1 MARKALGT
9 APANAPD
16 TATKSYVDA
25 LDTFQGQPFE
35 SRKLM
40 RNTVLTASTD
50 FAVVDSIEIPAAYSL
65 EIPATSTLEILY
77 YLGAPGPNLNVL
89 RSNGNAWVSAPGID
103 QTLPS
108 YVSGA
113 INRYDIRTNI
123 YNQKATN
130 TRRIRSGL
138 GKAHAGKA
146 LSHHLIIGDSASNY
160 FLGADG
166 SGHLNMWHR
175 VMRSVAN
182 VQYGVPIGG
191 TGTVPAASPSNA
203 GGASTDYL
211 DPRWVL
217 TSGAWVTAGGY
228 LTVTANGAVLTFTSD
243 TAGTTVDVAY
253 FDNSGSFTVAID
265 GGTPV
270 TPTFLGT
277 LTMNHYTVTGLTNK
291 IHTVVITTTS
301 VNPTYVFA
309 CNVNQ
314 TTGLV
319 THNLALFG
327 STASIGGGANSWVDP
342 AVTSTNYMR
351 TQCVPVGIT
360 PDCVWIELG
369 GNDIMSL
376 AASNAVITGAFTQ
389 LRNQYPNSDCVIV
402 GYYQPSVVDQGRW
415 ESFINALYGLADA
428 LDVPMLNLYDRFGGY
443 TIALANGMMGDT
455 VHVGAAGQRDWGF
468 AASNLLTGS

>member
-1 MARKALGT
+1 MARKALGA
-9 APANAPD
+9 APSNAPD
-16 TATKSYVDA
+16 VATKSYVDA

-35 SRKLM
+35 TRKLM
-40 RNTVLTASTD
+40 RNTTLTASTD
-50 FAVVDSIEIPAAYSL
+50 LAVLDSIEIPAAYSL
-65 EIPATSTLEILY
+65 EIPATSTLEVLY
-77 YLGAPGPNLNVL
+77 SLGAPGSNLNVL

-103 QTLPS
+103 QTLPT

-228 LTVTANGAVLTFTSD
+228 LTVSASGAVLTFTSD
-243 TAGTTVDVAY
+243 TAGTTVDVSY
-253 FDNSGSFTVAID
+253 FNNSGTFTVAID
-265 GGTPV
+265 GGSAVAV
-270 TPTFLGT
+270 TLTGT
-277 LTMNHYTVTGLTNK
+277 LTMAHYTVTGLANQ

-301 VNPTYVFA
+301 VSPTYIMA

-314 TTGLV
+314 TSGLV
-319 THNLALFG
+319 THNLAVFG
-327 STASIGGGANSWVDP
+327 ATASGAGANSWVDA
-342 AVTSTNYMR
+342 AVTSVNYLR
-351 TQCVPVGIT
+351 TQAVPVGIT

-376 AASNAVITGAFTQ
+376 AASNATITAAFAT
-389 LRNQYPNSDCVIV
+389 LRNQYPNSDCVII

-443 TIALANGMMGDT
+443 NIALSNGMMGDT